1 MKYKAHLFKKQ
12 IILQIFVLFGISY
25 LFIFNILPM
34 LGLVMAFKD
43 YRITDGI
50 LGIFTR
56 PFVGMKH
63 FRDFV
68 KDYWFWPLVRNT
80 AVLSIGKIIF
90 TFPVPIIF
98 AIMLNE
104 IKNKTIKKY
113 VQTVS
118 YLPNFISWIIVVQF
132 IMVFFTS
139 DTQTG
144 VVNRLLIN
152 FRLVSEP
159 ISFLTTSSYFLP
171 FAITSAV
178 WKEMGWWSIIFLAAI
193 SSINTELYEAADIDG
208 ATRFGKI
215 IHITIPGMMPVITTV
230 LILSLGHV
238 FGGGLGG
245 SNFEQS
251 YLLGN
256 PMNLD
261 RSQIIQTYVFKIGFY
276 EGRYAFATAVG
287 LIQSLISLLLVIVS
301 NWVAGKVSG
310 TSLF

>member
-1 MKYKAHLFKKQ
+1 MKVKMYLFKKQ
-12 IILQIFVLFGISY
+12 FILQVFVLLGIAY
-25 LFIFNILPM
+25 LFVFNIMPM
-34 LGLVMAFKD
+34 FGLMMAFNNYK
-43 YRITDGI
+43 ITDGI
-50 LGIFTR
+50 IGIFTSQ
-56 PFVGMKH
+56 FVGLKH

-68 KDYWFWPLVRNT
+68 SDFWFWPLVRNT
-80 AVLSIGKIIF
+80 AVLSFGKIIF

-98 AIMLNE
+98 ALMLNE
-104 IKNKTIKKY
+104 VRNGKIKKA

-144 VVNRLLIN
+144 VINRLLVESGLI
-152 FRLVSEP
+152 SKP
-159 ISFLTTSSYFLP
+159 ISFLTNSDAFLP
-171 FAITSAV
+171 MAIISAV

-193 SSINTELYEAADIDG
+193 AGIDVELYEAAEIDG
-208 ATRFGKI
+208 ATRMGKI
-215 IHITIPGMMPVITTV
+215 FYITLQGIRPVITTV
-230 LILSLGHV
+230 LILSLGNV

-251 YLLGN
+251 FLLGN

-261 RSQIIQTYVFKIGFY
+261 RSQIIQTYVFKIGFS

-287 LIQSLISLLLVIVS
+287 LIQSLISLSLVLGS
-301 NWVAGKVSG
+301 NWIAGRVSDS
-310 TSLF
+310 SLF